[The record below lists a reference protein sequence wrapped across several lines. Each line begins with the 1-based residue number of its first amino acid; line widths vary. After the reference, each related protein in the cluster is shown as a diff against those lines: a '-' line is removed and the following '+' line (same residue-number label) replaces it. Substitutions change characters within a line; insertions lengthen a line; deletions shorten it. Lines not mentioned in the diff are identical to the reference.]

1 MSRTAGFSLI
11 EMLVAL
17 AVTSLLM
24 VAGSTL
30 LIQTLRSGQMVEART
45 DMVRSQSAAHSLL
58 RDDLANA
65 TLRRTRPANGLD
77 APRAFSGGYSTLEP
91 LMAFTR
97 AGWFNPDETD
107 PRGDLQRVEYLLDN
121 GSLVRRAWLRPD
133 PVYRTPYADRVL
145 AQGLE
150 TVGIRFFSSENWR
163 LDWSGQADALPE
175 LVELT
180 LVFGEG
186 DELRQVFL
194 VGGAG

>member
-1 MSRTAGFSLI
+1 MSKSAGFSLI

-30 LIQTLRSGQMVEART
+30 LVQTLRSGQMVETRA
-45 DMVRSQSAAHSLL
+45 DIVRDQSAAHSLL

-77 APRAFSGGYSTLEP
+77 TPKAFSGGYSTLEP
-91 LMAFTR
+91 LITFTR
-97 AGWFNPDETD
+97 AGWLNPDESE
-107 PRGDLQRVEYLLDN
+107 PRGDLQRVAYVLDD
-121 GSLVRRAWLRPD
+121 GKLVRRAWLRPD
-133 PVYRTPYADRVL
+133 PVYATPYSDRVL
-145 AQGLE
+145 AEDLQ
-150 TVGIRFFSSENWR
+150 TVGVRFLSKDSWR

-180 LVFGEG
+180 LVFAEG
-186 DELRQVFL
+186 DELRQLFL

>member
-1 MSRTAGFSLI
+1 MNRSAGFTLI

-30 LIQTLRSGQMVEART
+30 LIQTLRSGRMVEART
-45 DMVRSQSAAHSLL
+45 ELVRDQDTAHSLL

-65 TLRRTRPANGLD
+65 TLRLTQPPNGLD
-77 APRAFSGGYSTLEP
+77 TPKAFSGGISTLEP
-91 LMAFTR
+91 LLAFTR
-97 AGWFNPDETD
+97 SGWINPGNRE
-107 PRGDLQRVEYLLDN
+107 PRGDLQRVEYFLSDGN
-121 GSLVRRAWLRPD
+121 LVRRAWLRPD
-133 PVYRTPYADRVL
+133 PVYNTPYADRVV
-145 AQGLE
+145 AEGLDD
-150 TVGIRFFSSENWR
+150 VGLRFLTGTSWQ
-163 LDWSGQADALPE
+163 LDWPGQAAILPD

-186 DELRQVFL
+186 DELRQLFL

>member
-1 MSRTAGFSLI
+1 MTRTDGFTLI

-30 LIQTLRSGQMVEART
+30 LVQTLRSGNMVEQRT
-45 DMVRSQSAAHSLL
+45 ELIRDLDAAHSLL

-65 TLRRTRPANGLD
+65 TLRRTRAPNGLD
-77 APRAFSGGYSTLEP
+77 TARAFSGGFSTLEP

-97 AGWFNPDETD
+97 AGWPNPAGME
-107 PRGDLQRVEYLLDN
+107 PRGDLQRVEYFFRDGL
-121 GSLVRRAWLRPD
+121 LVRRAWLRPD
-133 PVYRTPYADRVL
+133 PVYATPYSDRVL
-145 AQGLE
+145 ARGVTDLD
-150 TVGIRFFSSENWR
+150 IRFLNQDTWT
-163 LDWSGQADALPE
+163 LDWSGQVDRLPQ

-180 LVFGEG
+180 LVYGEG